1 MKLKRS
7 VNPFA
12 VVKKK
17 RKQRLKR
24 LSLDRSDF
32 AKQIRKF
39 SRNKGKIQVLP
50 NEIEWEMFPHKDN
63 SEYHE
68 KDKGI
73 LDYEES
79 RRPLREKAPRNERR

>member
-1 MKLKRS
+1 MKVKRL

-12 VVKKK
+12 IITKK
-17 RKQRLKR
+17 RKQRLKK
-24 LSLDRSDF
+24 LSLDNSDF

-50 NEIEWEMFPHKDN
+50 NEIEWEMFPFKDN

-79 RRPLREKAPRNERR
+79 RRPLGEKKRDNGRG

>member
-1 MKLKRS
+1 MKRKRS
-7 VNPFA
+7 VNPFS

-17 RKQRLKR
+17 RKQRLKK

-39 SRNKGKIQVLP
+39 SRNKGRIQVQP
-50 NEIEWEMFPHKDN
+50 NELEWEMFPFKDN

-79 RRPLREKAPRNERR
+79 RRPLGEKAPRNERR

>member
-1 MKLKRS
+1 MKTKRS

-17 RKQRLKR
+17 RKQRLKK
-24 LSLDRSDF
+24 LSSDRSDF

-50 NEIEWEMFPHKDN
+50 NEIEWEMFPHKAN

-79 RRPLREKAPRNERR
+79 RRPLREKAPKNERG

>member
-1 MKLKRS
+1 MKRKRS

-17 RKQRLKR
+17 RKQRLKK
-24 LSLDRSDF
+24 LSLDRSGY

-50 NEIEWEMFPHKDN
+50 NELEWEMFPFKDN

-79 RRPLREKAPRNERR
+79 RRPLGEKAPRNERR

>member
-1 MKLKRS
+1 MKRKRS
-7 VNPFA
+7 LNPFA

-17 RKQRLKR
+17 RKQRLKK

-32 AKQIRKF
+32 AKLIRKF
-39 SRNKGKIQVLP
+39 SRNRGKIQVLP
-50 NEIEWEMFPHKDN
+50 NELEWNMFPHRDN

-79 RRPLREKAPRNERR
+79 RRPLGEKAPKNERG

>member
-1 MKLKRS
+1 MKRKRS

-24 LSLDRSDF
+24 LSLENSDF

-39 SRNKGKIQVLP
+39 SRNKGKVQVLP
-50 NEIEWEMFPHKDN
+50 NELEWNMFPHRDN

>member
-1 MKLKRS
+1 MKRKRS

-17 RKQRLKR
+17 RKQRLKK

-32 AKQIRKF
+32 AKQIRRF
-39 SRNKGKIQVLP
+39 SRKKGKIQVLP
-50 NEIEWEMFPHKDN
+50 NELEWEMFPFKDN

-79 RRPLREKAPRNERR
+79 RRPLGEKAPRNERR

>member
-1 MKLKRS
+1 MKRKRT

-17 RKQRLKR
+17 RKQRLKK
-24 LSLDRSDF
+24 LSIDRSAF
-32 AKQIRKF
+32 GKQIRKF
-39 SRNKGKIQVLP
+39 SRNRGKIQVLK
-50 NEIEWEMFPHKDN
+50 NEIEWNMFPYRDN
-63 SEYHE
+63 LGYHE

-79 RRPLREKAPRNERR
+79 RRPLGEKAPKNE

>member
-1 MKLKRS
+1 MKRKRS
-7 VNPFA
+7 LNPFA

-17 RKQRLKR
+17 RKQRLKK

-39 SRNKGKIQVLP
+39 SRNRGKIQVLP
-50 NEIEWEMFPHKDN
+50 NELEWNMFPHRDN

-79 RRPLREKAPRNERR
+79 RRPLGEKAPKNERR

>member
-1 MKLKRS
+1 MKKKRS

-12 VVKKK
+12 IFKKK
-17 RKQRLKR
+17 RKQRLKK

-50 NEIEWEMFPHKDN
+50 NEIEWEMFPYRDN
-63 SEYHE
+63 TEDNE